1 MLGSGK
7 ATALQERENNMT
19 QDRNYLRM
27 LSASALRIYAT
38 ENITTDLEVVLLERL
53 RDLQDAD
60 AHLEAAQAVIEDLEA
75 EIEEI
80 TSSREY
86 WRSEAIEAQF
96 QLAESVDDE

>member
-7 ATALQERENNMT
+7 ATALQERENNMKY
-19 QDRNYLRM
+19 DRNYLRM
-27 LSASALRIYAT
+27 LDDDGLINEGRDSMDELAIVLADRLAELADVAAL
-38 ENITTDLEVVLLERL
+38 
-53 RDLQDAD
+53 
-60 AHLEAAQAVIEDLEA
+60 LEAAAVKIEDLEA

-96 QLAESVDDE
+96 QLAVSVEDE